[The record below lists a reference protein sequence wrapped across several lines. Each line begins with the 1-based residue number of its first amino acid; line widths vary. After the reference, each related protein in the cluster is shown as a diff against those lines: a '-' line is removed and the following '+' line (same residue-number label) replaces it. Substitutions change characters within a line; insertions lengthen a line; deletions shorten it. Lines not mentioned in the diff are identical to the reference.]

1 MLAYLSLVPQ
11 KFIDLGDDLPAPN
24 ILLSNLLLLKF
35 ASLLSPV
42 SFSSKISAYVI
53 CKLVILNSA
62 RVAISLMYEEV
73 SLQFQGLKSHRD
85 RSTPIFIMIRQIF
98 PKEHLNGS
106 LWT

>member
-24 ILLSNLLLLKF
+24 ILLSNLSKF

-42 SFSSKISAYVI
+42 SLSSKISAYVI